1 MMTVE
6 DTPAMSRAIGFE
18 LRSVTLAV
26 AKGIPRYFAREI
38 HVADTDDFQ
47 DRLWSVRKERQG
59 AYGMSPS
66 QARMSSS
73 PGGGRSLRERE

>member
-26 AKGIPRYFAREI
+26 AKGIPKYFAN
-38 HVADTDDFQ
+38 
-47 DRLWSVRKERQG
+47 
-59 AYGMSPS
+59 
-66 QARMSSS
+66 
-73 PGGGRSLRERE
+73 